1 MICAACESD
10 PCTCQR
16 VLACPTDWI
25 NQTCSSPGCTVVIR
39 TRIGK
44 QPSIPVCRWC
54 INGESHVKRQ
64 CGQPQAIGTK
74 APNLRLVDELVG
86 SMR

>member
-1 MICAACESD
+1 MCGICEND

-16 VLACPTDWI
+16 TLACPTDWI
-25 NQTCSSPGCTVVIR
+25 NQECSTSGCYVIIR
-39 TRIGK
+39 SRIGK

-64 CGQPQAIGTK
+64 CGQPQAISK
-74 APNLRLVDELVG
+74 QAPNLKLVDQLVR